1 MECKAMEQGEGLTP
15 VFSRGRFMN
24 VVPDIQ
30 TLGFTAD
37 GGLGA
42 RARIGLIVLQSDQTL
57 EHEFSALLRRKDV
70 AVYHARIPNEMEVT
84 CGTLRKMEADLP
96 AVAELLPPAFEFGA
110 IGYCCTSGAT
120 MIGEARV
127 DSILSKVHPKAKITN
142 PLTACKAALQALKVK
157 KIALITP
164 YAPEVTTEMRDNLAA
179 AGFEVN
185 AIGTF
190 DQSDDFKVARISSDS
205 ILAAVKEVGRRD
217 DCDGVFVSC
226 TSLRALP
233 IIAEA
238 EEALGKPVLSSNQ
251 VTAWHLARLAGLRD
265 SVAGAGMLFHTQL
278 KPQD

>member
-1 MECKAMEQGEGLTP
+1 MDGA
-15 VFSRGRFMN
+15 
-24 VVPDIQ
+24 PDIQ
-30 TLGFTAD
+30 ALEFAAD
-37 GGLGA
+37 GGLGTK
-42 RARIGLIVLQSDQTL
+42 ARIGLIVLQTDQTL
-57 EHEFSALLRRKDV
+57 EHEFSTLLRRDDV
-70 AVYHARIPNEMEVT
+70 ALYHARIPNEMEVT
-84 CGTLRKMEADLP
+84 CETLRKMEADLP
-96 AVAELLPPAFEFGA
+96 AAAELLPSAFDFDA

-120 MIGEARV
+120 MIGETRV
-127 DSILSKVHPKAKITN
+127 DGLLRSVHPMAKTTN
-142 PLTACKAALQALKVK
+142 PLTACKAALQALKLK
-157 KIALITP
+157 RIALVTP

-190 DQSDDFKVARISSDS
+190 NQSDDFKVARISSNS
-205 ILAAVKEVGRRD
+205 ILAAVREVGQRD